1 MLRVIGVIIF
11 ALILLGLAG
20 HLYYSRKGEN
30 QTSHLPQPE
39 QWHIAFTDTATG
51 PIS

>member
-30 QTSHLPQPE
+30 QTSQLPHFQD
-39 QWHIAFTDTATG
+39 WHIARIESATT
-51 PIS
+51 PTS

>member
-30 QTSHLPQPE
+30 QTSHLPQSDL
-39 QWHIAFTDTATG
+39 WHIAFTDSATT
-51 PIS
+51 PVS